1 MDTAVKFAKGSDS
14 VFEGLAIPFGG
25 PLAGKDLDGEDF
37 GPDTDF
43 ALDWFPS
50 GRPVIYHHGLNAAM
64 KTVVSGRQHEH
75 EIIDEGVWVRGELDK
90 SARYHG
96 AVSKM
101 IAAGKLFFSS
111 GSMKH
116 LVEVDDDGHIK
127 RWPWVELSMTPTPA
141 NPDAALHFVKSTDLI
156 ARLDDADIAIPPGL
170 VAAALKALDSTD
182 ETDDDET
189 LHAGIKFVDHAD
201 RLLVDVGTFRDR
213 TASLVDLRAKSGRVL
228 SATTRERLSRH
239 PSSLRELADDID
251 GLLTDADS
259 GKASDATLITLR
271 LETERLL
278 SRSLGVVADT
288 QENT

>member
-1 MDTAVKFAKGSDS
+1 MDTAVKFAKGSD
-14 VFEGLAIPFGG
+14 VDFEGLAIPFGG

-43 ALDWFPS
+43 ALDWYPT
-50 GRPVIYHHGLNAAM
+50 GRPVIYHHGLDAAM
-64 KTVVSGRQHEH
+64 KTVVSGRQTEH
-75 EIIDEGVWVRGELDK
+75 EITDEGIWVRGQLDQ
-90 SARYHG
+90 SARYHS

-111 GSMKH
+111 GSVRH
-116 LVEVDDDGHIK
+116 LVEVDDAGHIK

-156 ARLDDADIAIPPGL
+156 ERLDAAGIAIPAGL
-170 VAAALKALDSTD
+170 VAAALKALDGTS

-189 LHAGIKFVDHAD
+189 LHAGIKYVDHAD

-251 GLLTDADS
+251 GLLSDADS

-278 SRSLGVVADT
+278 SRSLGVVAD
-288 QENT
+288 